1 MEEMVTN
8 DDDERSVM
16 SYKMAILSVVGY
28 DQSHPQHC
36 LDQYLPSAKFQLQ
49 TVVTKSCDF
58 LDNKFSSYA
67 AVSQALRVLV
77 VAFRDV
83 DLLVINTSPLQD
95 FLNGKVQAYIF
106 QDGLRRVMAVQGAES
121 ESSRFKKSVKSDLGY
136 RTFSCCCLS
145 VLSGCMACL
154 LQYRST

>member
-58 LDNKFSSYA
+58 LDNKCSSYA

-83 DLLVINTSPLQD
+83 DLLVINTSPLQH

-106 QDGLRRVMAVQGAES
+106 QDGL
-121 ESSRFKKSVKSDLGY
+121 
-136 RTFSCCCLS
+136 
-145 VLSGCMACL
+145 
-154 LQYRST
+154 